1 MSETPLASDLTGA
14 TLLSDSELVLR
25 ARQGDRR
32 SFGTLYLR
40 HHDAAWRVACAAAG
54 SATDAEDAVAE
65 GFAKVFAALP
75 RMVDRELAFRPYLL
89 ACVRN
94 AAVDRHRRTR
104 KLDLRDEVPERAVAA
119 SEPDEIVL
127 ADLERNLVGE
137 ALRSLPERWRTV
149 LWLTEVEGMTPTE
162 VSAVIGIK
170 PNAVAALSYRAR
182 EGLREAYLQAHVRAE
197 AKADCRYTVDRLSPY
212 VRNEL
217 SDRERDKVQTHLDGC
232 AGCRQRRDEL
242 ADVNASL
249 LGALVPVPLLLG
261 SRTQQEW
268 LSVAHLGKGTRRAKA
283 PAKAAKTAQLGTSAA
298 VQRTMAVVVA
308 LLLFI
313 SGGVA
318 IERFGP
324 GGRVGKTFDPVA
336 LPKHPTP
343 PTPPAVEAA
352 PTETA
357 LPAPVTAPTPKLKPR
372 KAAEAPVEL
381 AAPVLA
387 PEPTQAASPAP
398 EPAPAPAPAPEPAPE
413 PPAPTPP
420 PQEPP
425 APPPA
430 PEPPPAA
437 AAKAS
442 LGEGDTGAVFAMS
455 VPNDPQEN
463 PQPDVDVTV
472 GSTPL
477 VGDAPPSDGT
487 DVDVA
492 VSPETAL
499 RDLPHFHTA
508 AARAAAFPGLQ
519 PEIES
524 FASSEFWAQP
534 TGGSLESRPEVETL
548 SGAPA
553 TAADQ
558 TGHHQAGG
566 GQGRPAGGGDRR
578 LPCRGR
584 FPAAEAGEH
593 RFLIR
598 MSRVPAFGP
607 EAVDGHH
614 PGVHE
619 VGHLTRRQVDQP
631 GTEQAPQCP
640 LHELRP
646 DRRLHLAA
654 DEGAELVARQPALG
668 SDVVDAG
675 QVPFD
680 GEGDRLGGVVLV
692 DELHRRHRPADRQR
706 DPGPDEAGD
715 GVVGPGAEDERRAQH
730 GRGDGRAG
738 QRPLG
743 QQPLQFRLVDT
754 EREPGIR
761 AERRVLGEGDRVV
774 RPRAVDRGA
783 GHQDDLGKAG
793 GGGRL
798 EDPPGAADVDA
809 GHEVLVGDGV
819 VYTGQVDEDVDPLE
833 QRPQVGPGHVDE
845 VELQPAGTET
855 RFPHVETHQLPD
867 GRRAGQSPEHGLAEK
882 PGHTG
887 DGHGGRGRCRGGVFG
902 SQGGV
907 SRSLHPHRLA
917 A

>member
-1 MSETPLASDLTGA
+1 MLADTPLASDLTGA

-94 AAVDRHRRTR
+94 AAVDRHRRAR
-104 KLDLRDEVPERAVAA
+104 KIDLRDEVPEPAA
-119 SEPDEIVL
+119 ATTTSDPDEIVL

-182 EGLREAYLQAHVRAE
+182 EGLREAYLQAHIRAE
-197 AKADCRYTVDRLSPY
+197 AKADCRYTVDRLSSY

-217 SDRERDKVQTHLDGC
+217 SDREREKVQAHLDGC
-232 AGCRQRRDEL
+232 APCRQRRDEL

-268 LSVAHLGKGTRRAKA
+268 LAVAHLGKGTRRAKV
-283 PAKAAKTAQLGTSAA
+283 PAKAAKAAQLGSSPA
-298 VQRTMAVVVA
+298 VQRTMALVVA
-308 LLLFI
+308 LLLAI

-324 GGRVGKTFDPVA
+324 GGPVGKTFDPVA

-343 PTPPAVEAA
+343 ATPPAVPSPDVAAA

-357 LPAPVTAPTPKLKPR
+357 LPPVTTPTPAPR
-372 KAAEAPVEL
+372 PRRAAEAPVEL
-381 AAPVLA
+381 AAPVLTPTPA
-387 PEPTQAASPAP
+387 PSQAAAPPP

-425 APPPA
+425 PPPPA

-442 LGEGDTGAVFAMS
+442 VGQGDTGAVFAMS
-455 VPNDPQEN
+455 VPNDPADN

-487 DVDVA
+487 GVDVT
-492 VSPETAL
+492 VSPTTAL
-499 RDLPHFHTA
+499 RDLGTALRHFHTA
-508 AARAAAFPGLQ
+508 SARAAAFPGLQ

-524 FASSEFWAQP
+524 FA
-534 TGGSLESRPEVETL
+534 GSVLW
-548 SGAPA
+548 
-553 TAADQ
+553 
-558 TGHHQAGG
+558 
-566 GQGRPAGGGDRR
+566 
-578 LPCRGR
+578 
-584 FPAAEAGEH
+584 
-593 RFLIR
+593 
-598 MSRVPAFGP
+598 
-607 EAVDGHH
+607 
-614 PGVHE
+614 
-619 VGHLTRRQVDQP
+619 
-631 GTEQAPQCP
+631 
-640 LHELRP
+640 
-646 DRRLHLAA
+646 
-654 DEGAELVARQPALG
+654 VA
-668 SDVVDAG
+668 
-675 QVPFD
+675 
-680 GEGDRLGGVVLV
+680 
-692 DELHRRHRPADRQR
+692 
-706 DPGPDEAGD
+706 
-715 GVVGPGAEDERRAQH
+715 
-730 GRGDGRAG
+730 
-738 QRPLG
+738 
-743 QQPLQFRLVDT
+743 
-754 EREPGIR
+754 
-761 AERRVLGEGDRVV
+761 
-774 RPRAVDRGA
+774 
-783 GHQDDLGKAG
+783 
-793 GGGRL
+793 
-798 EDPPGAADVDA
+798 PPG
-809 GHEVLVGDGV
+809 
-819 VYTGQVDEDVDPLE
+819 
-833 QRPQVGPGHVDE
+833 GP
-845 VELQPAGTET
+845 
-855 RFPHVETHQLPD
+855 
-867 GRRAGQSPEHGLAEK
+867 
-882 PGHTG
+882 
-887 DGHGGRGRCRGGVFG
+887 
-902 SQGGV
+902 
-907 SRSLHPHRLA
+907 
-917 A
+917 